1 MRIMMISAG
10 PACQK
15 CKATARRFAQNGVP
29 LEEYTVITAPS
40 VMQEALQSGAYK
52 TAPVVAAIDGDEIVS
67 IWQDFRPDM
76 VDKASAEWREAQRHE

>member
-29 LEEYTVITAPS
+29 LEEYTAITAPP

-52 TAPVVAAIDGDEIVS
+52 TAPVVAAVDGDEIIS

-76 VDKASAEWREAQRHE
+76 VDRASAEWREAQRDE

>member
-29 LEEYTVITAPS
+29 LEEYTVITAPP
-40 VMQEALQSGAYK
+40 VMQDLLGTGAYK
-52 TAPVVAAIDGDEIVS
+52 TAPVVAAVDGDEIIS
-67 IWQDFRPDM
+67 AWQDFRPGM
-76 VDKASAEWREAQRHE
+76 IDKASTEWREAQRDE